1 MSNRYRCKFFFFFF
15 FIVHSTTTMRGQEDE
30 SVRRTPTRNE
40 LSISS
45 SPSNIKEETNDLITW
60 TPEQDACSIVSI
72 LMAVEKTLVR
82 YSVGEPRKIR
92 INDDRIKLFSRTGLH
107 LYANNCTCVIYF
119 GTGSCIVSFSFHFFL
134 LERSGRTRTSVQLNN
149 LCQQNINFNES
160 TATDIHIRGKK

>member
-1 MSNRYRCKFFFFFF
+1 
-15 FIVHSTTTMRGQEDE
+15 MRGQEDE

-119 GTGSCIVSFSFHFFL
+119 GTGSCIVSFSFHFPFHGFFFFFFL
-134 LERSGRTRTSVQLNN
+134 LNKYFIPRASIFRAFSMRLYRPR
-149 LCQQNINFNES
+149 L
-160 TATDIHIRGKK
+160 IRR